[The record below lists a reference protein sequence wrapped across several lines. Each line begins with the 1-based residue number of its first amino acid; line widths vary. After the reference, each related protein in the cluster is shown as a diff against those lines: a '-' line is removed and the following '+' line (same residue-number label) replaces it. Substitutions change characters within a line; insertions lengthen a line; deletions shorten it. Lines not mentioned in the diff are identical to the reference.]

1 MTHAGPPVRR
11 CADAPTGG
19 AVGDTA
25 PPSVR
30 PLGQQP
36 PAVGDDT
43 HFRLVAD
50 STYDWESWLA
60 ADGRPLWVNPAVT
73 RMTGYSVA
81 ECLAMPNY
89 PLPMVVDE
97 DREIVQQV
105 YTRILQFS
113 SGNDVQF
120 RVRHRTG
127 RIVWVA
133 ISWQPMLNGSQ
144 HLGFRTSIR
153 DVTRKQ
159 KLREELRRHAEQL
172 EELVIERTERLRTL
186 ERKQTQMEKL
196 AALGELAASVAHE
209 INNPLAGIR
218 SALTLLQSDLQP
230 DSPHHRILERVD
242 KEIERMGGIVQQMYQ
257 VYRRQTRPAAA
268 FDLAV
273 AVEEV
278 LYFLRPVASDRR
290 VQLEN
295 RCGSEPAV
303 VQLPE
308 DEVKQ
313 VVYNLVRNA
322 IQASPAER
330 AVTIDLVRLDKAFQI
345 RVSDEGGGI
354 ASDDLPFIFEPF
366 FSTRGNDA
374 SGGLGLGLALSKA
387 LLESLGGRIE
397 VKTFPGRG
405 SAFAAILP
413 TDSPMT
419 KQAASE

>member
-1 MTHAGPPVRR
+1 MTRSGPF
-11 CADAPTGG
+11 
-19 AVGDTA
+19 
-25 PPSVR
+25 S
-30 PLGQQP
+30 QQP
-36 PAVGDDT
+36 PAAGDDT

-60 ADGRPLWVNPAVT
+60 ADGKPLWVNPAVT

-89 PLPMVVDE
+89 PLPLVLDE
-97 DREIVQQV
+97 DRETVRQLCA
-105 YTRILQFS
+105 RILQFT

-120 RVRHRTG
+120 RVRHRSGT
-127 RIVWVA
+127 IVWVA
-133 ISWQPMLNGSQ
+133 ISWQPMFAGPQ

-153 DVTRKQ
+153 DISRKQ
-159 KLREELRRHAEQL
+159 KLREELRMHAEQL
-172 EELVIERTERLRTL
+172 EELVIQRTERLRSL

-230 DSPHHRILERVD
+230 DSPHHRILDRVD

-257 VYRRQTRPAAA
+257 GYRRNVQSAEA

-273 AVEEV
+273 AIDEV
-278 LYFLRPVASDRR
+278 LYFLGPVAKDRQ

-295 RCGSEPAV
+295 RCGSAPAV

-322 IQASPAER
+322 IQASPAGR
-330 AVTIDLVRLDKAFQI
+330 AVTVDLARLDEAFQI
-345 RVSDEGGGI
+345 RVNDTGGGI
-354 ASDDLPFIFEPF
+354 SDDDLPLIFEPF
-366 FSTRGNDA
+366 FSTRGNNA
-374 SGGLGLGLALSKA
+374 SGGLGLGLSLSKA
-387 LLESLGGRIE
+387 LIESLGGRIE
-397 VKTFPGRG
+397 VQTSPGRG
-405 SAFAAILP
+405 SSFVAVIPHRVAH
-413 TDSPMT
+413 D
-419 KQAASE
+419 